1 MKRIILIEA
10 EDEELVNRLAD
21 KVQKIVDESQE
32 KTMDFDLELNHFIE
46 QN

>member
-21 KVQKIVDESQE
+21 KVQNIVDKETE
-32 KTMDFDLELNHFIE
+32 KTQDFDLELNHFIE
-46 QN
+46 QE